1 MPIDVM
7 YVLESSPFTSLEDV
21 ERAET
26 EYMCAYLNQISRDN
40 IFFGRELSWS
50 PVIGDV
56 NGYDFSAD
64 KRHEV
69 SVSRIENLKMRING
83 NNIPDY
89 DIICVDQYIMQAG
102 NSIGHWA
109 LGEDP
114 QPSYFNSK
122 SFVFFITNE
131 SGSYMSG
138 QDNVMER
145 SLEYIEMYNF
155 HIFVVNL
162 SDSPISAD
170 LLDFITSTGG
180 CELTGTP
187 EENLNVIL
195 SVN

>member
-1 MPIDVM
+1 M
-7 YVLESSPFTSLEDV
+7 
-21 ERAET
+21 
-26 EYMCAYLNQISRDN
+26 
-40 IFFGRELSWS
+40 
-50 PVIGDV
+50 IGDV

-102 NSIGHWA
+102 SSIGHWA